1 MKTILL
7 FICLLV
13 ASVANAMEYV
23 ITKTPTSTI
32 IYSIDNEGSGAEY
45 INAYLLSSNPSI
57 SELRECGLPST
68 LWSVLDQGFGIYDTR
83 LINARSTIEQQT
95 SRIEDDTAY
104 ISKLETRT
112 LLLGIVSTILF
123 AACLGLLAFK
133 K

>member
-68 LWSVLDQGFGIYDTR
+68 LWSVLDQGFGIM
-83 LINARSTIEQQT
+83 IP
-95 SRIEDDTAY
+95 
-104 ISKLETRT
+104 
-112 LLLGIVSTILF
+112 G
-123 AACLGLLAFK
+123 
-133 K
+133 